1 MENFIMFD
9 FSLLADMY
17 ILIDFDKK
25 DKIGFCF
32 FLGKINSILSYFS
45 N

>member
-9 FSLLADMY
+9 FSPFVDMY

-25 DKIGFCF
+25 DKISFCL